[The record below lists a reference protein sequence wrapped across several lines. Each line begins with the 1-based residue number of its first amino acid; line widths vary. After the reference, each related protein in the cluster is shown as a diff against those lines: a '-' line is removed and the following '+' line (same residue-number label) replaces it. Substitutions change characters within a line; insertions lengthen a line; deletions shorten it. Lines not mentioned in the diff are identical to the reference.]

1 MNNYKPRKFDG
12 SQKLSKKMKNTF
24 LITVLLINMF
34 GCKPSERV
42 TEKQNDKQNLVKY
55 LFQNYTGAKPSAS
68 FIVIKDGETKDCQ
81 SFGYADLENKVL
93 ANCETNY
100 RIGSVT
106 KQFTAMGILV
116 LIKQG
121 KLNYNTKLT
130 DIIPE
135 FPEYG
140 KKITV
145 KNLLVH
151 RSGLQ
156 SYFKLYPKDAE
167 KQIVDKDV
175 LHLLKEQDSLLFPA
189 NSKFEYSN
197 SGYAVLALIIER
209 VSGKSFKDFMGK
221 EIFGK
226 TGMTNSTIYLNGLK
240 IKNRA
245 LGYEFNDTI
254 FENKDQNAWSAV
266 QGDGGVYSSVND
278 FKDWDKSLYDD
289 RLVNEDLRN
298 DAFSSWDE
306 NGKIKEKGY
315 GFGWDIDVK
324 NGRKYLLHGGTTT
337 GFRSFVLR
345 IPSEKIAV
353 AIYTNTGEY
362 SSKELERKAFVLASL
377 YSDNELPIP
386 IDIMIEKEISINGSE
401 NIKEYY
407 NKLISVQNKYETNK
421 QDLFALGFH
430 YLRKKEDEN
439 TLNVFNLIKKQFPNY
454 YGGYFGLA
462 QYFKTRGN
470 NEKAVEYFKNVTK
483 LATSDDQR
491 LIDYSKKMIDQL
503 GE

>member
-1 MNNYKPRKFDG
+1 
-12 SQKLSKKMKNTF
+12 
-24 LITVLLINMF
+24 LIILY
-34 GCKPSERV
+34 GCKSYEKIA
-42 TEKQNDKQNLVKY
+42 EKQNEKQNLVNY
-55 LFQNYTGAKPSAS
+55 LFKNYIGTKPSAS

-140 KKITV
+140 KEITV
-145 KNLLVH
+145 KDLLVH

-175 LHLLKEQDSLLFPA
+175 LHILKEQDSLLFPA

-197 SGYAVLALIIER
+197 SGYAVLAMIIER
-209 VSGKSFKDFMGK
+209 VSGKTFKDFMEK

-226 TGMTNSTIYLNGLK
+226 TGMTNSTIYIDGLK

-245 LGYEFNDTI
+245 LGYEFIDSI
-254 FENKDQNAWSAV
+254 FKNKDQNAWSAV
-266 QGDGGVYSSVND
+266 QGDGGIYSSVND
-278 FKDWDKSLYDD
+278 YKDWDRSLYDD
-289 RLVNEDLRN
+289 RLVNEDLRI

-306 NGKIKEKGY
+306 NGKIQEKGY
-315 GFGWDIDVK
+315 GFGWEIDVK
-324 NGRKYLLHGGTTT
+324 NGRKYLWHGGTTT

-362 SSKELERKAFVLASL
+362 SSRELERKAFVLASL

-386 IDIMIEKEISINGSE
+386 IDIMIEREISLNGSG
-401 NIKEYY
+401 NIIEYY
-407 NKLISVQNKYETNK
+407 NKLIAIQNAYETNK
-421 QDLFALGFH
+421 QDLFTLGFK
-430 YLRKKEDEN
+430 YLNKKEGEN
-439 TLNVFNLIKKQFPNY
+439 MLNLFSFLKTQFPEY
-454 YGGYFGLA
+454 FGGYFGLA
-462 QYFKTRGN
+462 QYFKINGN
-470 NEKAVEYFKNVTK
+470 NDKAIENFRKVTE
-483 LATSDDQR
+483 LATSNDQR
-491 LIDYSKKMIDQL
+491 LIDYSKSMIDQL
-503 GE
+503 RE